1 MATRRLGARQAD
13 CHASSGPVVRI
24 PTPDDYPPDYVVFWR
39 ELTPAERSPCDG
51 HFRVFRRFG
60 LQTGAALDF
69 PVRERLFLRVS
80 ARMWFQAEV
89 GIGVRF

>member
-1 MATRRLGARQAD
+1 M
-13 CHASSGPVVRI
+13 RI
-24 PTPDDYPPDYVVFWR
+24 PTPDDYPPDYVVFR
-39 ELTPAERSPCDG
+39 QELTPDERSPCDG
-51 HFRVFRRFG
+51 HVRVSRRFG

-69 PVRERLFLRVS
+69 PVGDKLFLRVS